1 MRSILIAVAA
11 TAMLSAGCADLASPA
26 SEDTVRVPATDLL
39 DLDVALPENVGG
51 VDLGEV
57 APADDTSFCEAFAL
71 APVRWVDDAVVPV
84 QYWVD
89 TFTHAR
95 STAPEAAIGPI
106 DRLLEFG
113 QRKLDWNFKRVED
126 RPIWTGAEAGDAR
139 AIADVAAQECPDLQ
153 LVVGPPGRSD
163 APSWWSEETPEQ
175 IAASCQLAK
184 DEVTAGI
191 DWYLAQFGTLP
202 LHQQQIE
209 TASDEVL
216 YRAIDETGEL
226 PDGPYYF
233 ASDFYGVGPD
243 GEALAVP
250 EGACD
255 R

>member
-1 MRSILIAVAA
+1 MRSLLIAVAA
-11 TAMLSAGCADLASPA
+11 TTMLSAGCADGASLA
-26 SEDTVRVPATDLL
+26 SEDTVRVPATDLM
-39 DLDVALPENVGG
+39 DLDVPLPENVGG
-51 VDLGEV
+51 VDLGDV
-57 APADDTSFCEAFAL
+57 APAEDLSFCEAFAL

-89 TFTHAR
+89 TFTGAR
-95 STAPEAAIGPI
+95 EAAPEGAAGPI

-113 QRKLDWNFKRVED
+113 QHKLDWNFKRVED

-139 AIADVAAQECPDLQ
+139 AIANIAAQECPDLQ

-163 APSWWSEETPEQ
+163 APGWWSEETPEQ
-175 IAASCQLAK
+175 IAASCQSAM
-184 DEVTAGI
+184 EYVTEGI

-209 TASDEVL
+209 TASNEVL
-216 YRAIDETGEL
+216 HRAIDKTGEL

-243 GEALAVP
+243 GEAMAVP
-250 EGACD
+250 GGACD
-255 R
+255 L